1 MGINET
7 QTIRIILVLFAGL
20 FLMTGIA
27 VAETVR
33 FVPQEISVKPGET
46 ATVDLVLSDAPEG
59 LSGYRTLV
67 IIDTSG
73 IAEITAVTFPEW
85 AEFTGAEGIPG
96 VKVKVTGVDLNG
108 MVERNAKNVVLA
120 TLTIRG
126 ISEGNGIIGFEDAF
140 FDDNRET
147 RIVPDTENGTV
158 VVSAT
163 PAVTATTSP
172 NATATAST
180 NATGTVSTSTTTIV
194 ASGIAASGGSG
205 SSSGSSGTVM
215 TTGPTLSVSGTTG
228 TIGQVTTLPAQ
239 QTQEAGGMQVSEI
252 TTTGT
257 TISSGAESPAGPGI
271 PFLSI
276 PGMAVFLATL
286 VIMAVW
292 FRKREDGN

>member
-20 FLMTGIA
+20 FLLTGIA

-46 ATVDLVLSDAPEG
+46 VTVDLVLSDAPEG

-67 IIDTSG
+67 IIETSG

-96 VKVKVTGVDLNG
+96 VRVKVTGVDLNG

-140 FDDNRET
+140 FDDNREN
-147 RIVPDTENGTV
+147 RIVPDTLNSTF
-158 VVSAT
+158 VVSAA
-163 PAVTATTSP
+163 PAVTL
-172 NATATAST
+172 TAST
-180 NATGTVSTSTTTIV
+180 NTTTSASSNITGTASANTITTASTS
-194 ASGIAASGGSG
+194 AAASGGSG
-205 SSSGSSGTVM
+205 SSSGSGGAVM
-215 TTGPTLSVSGTTG
+215 TAGQTPSAPGTPG

-239 QTQEAGGMQVSEI
+239 QTQEAGGVQVSEI

-257 TISSGAESPAGPGI
+257 TIPSGAESPAGPGI

-276 PGMAVFLATL
+276 PGMAAFLATL